1 MDNRLTAYIIITLL
15 LGGGLGFIGGSIIN
29 RSSPNRLQEE
39 NKALTEQVNDLTTS
53 LQSSV
58 TENTALQETI
68 ETLRNKTI
76 ANKTIKIGYVA
87 TKQVSVNA
95 EQYIKQIIESDLN
108 EYASKLSYPIRFEIV
123 VDTSPTTIEKYL
135 DVVKSFKTSGINLY
149 VGGNRNAGPDV
160 SLSYAI
166 SHKMLMISVT
176 SNQTDFAEGDR
187 PGVPLFRLCP
197 VAAYAGTSLVDL
209 MWSYGIREAAI
220 LYPGDS
226 PGDGISYDF
235 ASEWEKRGG
244 VILGEPVRY
253 DPSTVDYTGYL
264 RSVDAQVKQA
274 LEQSGA
280 IGARVGVLVVG
291 RGNAEEIV
299 IQAQDYPSLYNV
311 TWFGGKDTANNTVL
325 ASEAGVQAAHL
336 KWISVKEEVSSSISF
351 VDLSNRYRVLT
362 GDEIDIYSA
371 YLYDAFFILARS
383 VVEVQSVEAADVRG
397 VFPIVCAS
405 TFGVSGWCGLD
416 GNGDRIP
423 SSYEIWSYEVDGEGS
438 VICVNVGKL
447 DSYRHIVTFYQPVK

>member
-1 MDNRLTAYIIITLL
+1 MDNRPTTYIIITLL

-29 RSSPNRLQEE
+29 HSTSNILQDE
-39 NKALTEQVNDLTTS
+39 NKALTQQVNDLTTS

-68 ETLRNKTI
+68 KTLRNKTV

-87 TKQVSVNA
+87 TKQVSANA

-123 VDTSPTTIEKYL
+123 VDTSPTTMEKYL
-135 DVVKSFKTSGINLY
+135 DVVRSFKTSGINLY
-149 VGGNRNAGPDV
+149 VGGNRNAGADI
-160 SLSYAI
+160 SLSHAI

-176 SNQTDFAEGDR
+176 SNQTNFAEGQR
-187 PGVPLFRLCP
+187 SSIPLYRLCP
-197 VAAYAGTSLVDL
+197 VDAYAGTSLVDL

-226 PGDGISYDF
+226 PGDGLRYVF

-253 DPSTVDYTGYL
+253 DPSTIDYTSYL

-280 IGARVGVLVVG
+280 ISARVGVLAMG
-291 RGNAEEIV
+291 RGNAEAIA

-311 TWFGGKDTANNTVL
+311 TWFGGKDTVNNTVL
-325 ASEAGVQAAHL
+325 ASEAGPQAAHL
-336 KWISVKEEVSSSISF
+336 KWISVKEEVSRSISY
-351 VDLSNRYRVLT
+351 VDLSNRYWALT
-362 GDEIDIYSA
+362 SDELDIYSA

-383 VVEVQSVEAADVRG
+383 VVEAQSVEAVDVRG

-416 GNGDRIP
+416 RNGDRIP
-423 SSYEIWSYEVDGEGS
+423 PGYEIWSYEVDGEGS
-438 VICVNVGKL
+438 AICVNVGTL
-447 DSYRHIVTFYQPVK
+447 DPYRHIVTFYQPVK